1 MNRLLLRVALALCA
15 TTLPSLSA
23 EGQGILFH
31 EDFNDVTTSH
41 TYLTSA
47 GNSYKDWT
55 IEGAAGGIDP
65 ESDYNNSKRVL
76 IFNNSKGCYATTT
89 ALTELDG
96 DAILTFRYYATTE
109 NLATFDVTI
118 NNGGVFEDSNTNTK
132 SITTQLYHKYYTA
145 VYRIKNGTAE
155 TTITFTRPAEG
166 KSFCIDDVYVLS
178 TTMPMT
184 EAADNATTLK
194 AYQGLTTDVTLTRT
208 LKAGIWN
215 TLCLP
220 FDVSTTSF
228 SKGNPQLRLF
238 TSVTDNTLNFTEA
251 NEVEAGTP
259 FLVKV
264 DEDITNP
271 TFSSVTMETSTPA
284 TITNSGVSL
293 AGLFSPYEMATDGSE
308 LFLGIDGNLYQ
319 PGNTTNT
326 IKGMRAILKAT
337 AGARMMTRIAGDE
350 TTRMD
355 ATRLDAR
362 MDKWYTTDGKELL
375 KRPSRKGLYIGSGRK
390 KLIIH

>member
-23 EGQGILFH
+23 DGQGILFY
-31 EDFNDVTTSH
+31 EDFNDIESKQYWTSRDIG
-41 TYLTSA
+41 YR
-47 GNSYKDWT
+47 NWT
-55 IEGAAGGIDP
+55 IEGAQGNLDP
-65 ESDYNNSKRVL
+65 EGNYDNSKRVL
-76 IFNNSKGCYATTT
+76 QFSNSSVCYSTTT

-96 DAILTFRYYATTE
+96 DAILTFRYYATT
-109 NLATFDVTI
+109 NNNATINITI
-118 NNGGVFEDSNTNTK
+118 NNDGVFEDSNTNTK

-145 VYRIKNGTAE
+145 VYRIKNGTAA

-284 TITNSGVSL
+284 TITHSCVSL

-355 ATRLDAR
+355 ATRLDAK

-375 KRPSRKGLYIGSGRK
+375 KRPSRKGLYISSGGK

>member
-23 EGQGILFH
+23 DGQGILFH

-65 ESDYNNSKRVL
+65 ESNYNNSKRVL

-89 ALTELDG
+89 AITKLDG

-132 SITTQLYHKYYTA
+132 SITTPSYRKYYTA
-145 VYRIKNGTAE
+145 VYRIKNGTAA
-155 TTITFTRPAEG
+155 TTITFTKPAEG

-184 EAADNATTLK
+184 EAADNATTLE

-251 NEVEAGTP
+251 NEVKAGTP

-271 TFSSVTMETSTPA
+271 TFSSVTMETSTPE
-284 TITNSGVSL
+284 TITHSGVSL
-293 AGLFSPYEMATDGSE
+293 AGLFSPYVMATDGSE

-355 ATRLDAR
+355 ATRLDAK

-375 KRPSRKGLYIGSGRK
+375 KRPSRKGLYISSGGK

>member
-23 EGQGILFH
+23 DGQGILFH

-41 TYLTSA
+41 TYLTSV

-89 ALTELDG
+89 ALKELDG
-96 DAILTFRYYATTE
+96 DAILTFRYYATTD
-109 NLATFDVTI
+109 NNATINITI

-132 SITTQLYHKYYTA
+132 SITTPLYRKYYTA
-145 VYRIKNGTAE
+145 VYRIKNGTAA
-155 TTITFTRPAEG
+155 TTITFTKPAEG

-184 EAADNATTLK
+184 EAADNATTLE

-251 NEVEAGTP
+251 SEVEAGTP

-284 TITNSGVSL
+284 TITHPGVSL

-375 KRPSRKGLYIGSGRK
+375 KRPSRKGLYISSGGK

>member
-23 EGQGILFH
+23 DGQGILFH

-41 TYLTSA
+41 TYWTSA

-65 ESDYNNSKRVL
+65 ESNYNNSKRVL
-76 IFNNSKGCYATTT
+76 IFNNSSGCYATTT
-89 ALTELDG
+89 ALTDLDG

-118 NNGGVFEDSNTNTK
+118 NNGGVFEDSNTNTN

-145 VYRIKNGTAE
+145 VYRIKNGTAA
-155 TTITFTRPAEG
+155 TTITFTKPAEG

-184 EAADNATTLK
+184 EAADNATTLE
-194 AYQGLTTDVTLTRT
+194 AYQGLAADVTLTRT

-251 NEVEAGTP
+251 SEVEAGTP

-284 TITNSGVSL
+284 TITHSGVSL